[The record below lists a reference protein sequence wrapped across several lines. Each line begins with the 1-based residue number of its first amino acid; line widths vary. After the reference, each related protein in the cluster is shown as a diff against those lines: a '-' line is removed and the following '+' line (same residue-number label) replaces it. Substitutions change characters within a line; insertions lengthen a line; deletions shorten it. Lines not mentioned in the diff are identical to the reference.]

1 MTTVNTLC
9 LKLGRQEVLRRAR
22 QRIKTFAFN
31 FFCLSLFFLPFKCQ
45 KHEIIK
51 DWCPNGISFNLINQI
66 RFVLDRNK
74 DRIRIGPKLKLS
86 SSSCGFETPGSGGK
100 SSSGSWNQFLV
111 QQVKFW
117 YLWAASIK
125 VLVKVLVGL
134 EHQVLVAAT
143 EQWILVPTRAE
154 TLARTHYNC
163 IGLQY
168 TSACKAQYNVQR
180 TIYVHANST
189 IYGGTI
195 HHIVQ
200 KLCHS

>member
-86 SSSCGFETPGSGGK
+86 SSSCGFDRPGSGGIAI
-100 SSSGSWNQFLV
+100 NIDIAINLV
-111 QQVKFW
+111 RKLLLLFRNKGTMLLEDKLCDYW
-117 YLWAASIK
+117 RNYK
-125 VLVKVLVGL
+125 VLKWYY
-134 EHQVLVAAT
+134 H
-143 EQWILVPTRAE
+143 
-154 TLARTHYNC
+154 
-163 IGLQY
+163 
-168 TSACKAQYNVQR
+168 
-180 TIYVHANST
+180 
-189 IYGGTI
+189 
-195 HHIVQ
+195 
-200 KLCHS
+200 